1 MSEARAVPFRNRVG
15 RGSRSDVRPTR
26 GSAGPRLAEAAVQ
39 RARLSVVP
47 RQQTRAAR
55 MPFVTLVTLLLVGGV
70 VGLLLFNTSMQQA
83 SFAATALEGQ
93 ATNLSARE
101 QTLQL
106 ELDRLRDPQAVA
118 EKARSLGMVESA
130 GTAFLLLG
138 ENKVVGEPVPAPP
151 SSGTKIQP
159 PAPDKPAA
167 LDPPPVKAPPAKNR
181 HGNQT
186 GNQQPDG
193 QRGQQGRRRR

>member
-1 MSEARAVPFRNRVG
+1 MSEARAVQFRNRV
-15 RGSRSDVRPTR
+15 
-26 GSAGPRLAEAAVQ
+26 PRLAEAAVQ

-118 EKARSLGMVESA
+118 ERARSLGMVESA

-138 ENKVVGEPVPAPP
+138 KNKVVGKPVPAPP
-151 SSGTKIQP
+151 GNGTKIQP

-167 LDPPPVKAPPAKNR
+167 LDPPPVKAPPAKGKPHNQNR
-181 HGNQT
+181 NQ
-186 GNQQPDG
+186 NQNQN
-193 QRGQQGRRRR
+193 QNRSGR

>member
-1 MSEARAVPFRNRVG
+1 MSEARAVQFRN
-15 RGSRSDVRPTR
+15 
-26 GSAGPRLAEAAVQ
+26 RLAEAAVQ

-70 VGLLLFNTSMQQA
+70 IGLLLFNTSMQQA

-93 ATNLSARE
+93 ATSLSARE

-118 EKARSLGMVESA
+118 ERARSLGMVESA

-138 ENKVVGEPVPAPP
+138 KDKVVGKPVPAPP
-151 SSGTKIQP
+151 GNGTKIQP
-159 PAPDKPAA
+159 PTPDKPAA
-167 LDPPPVKAPPAKNR
+167 LDPPPVKAPPASNQHSRQQNR
-181 HGNQT
+181 
-186 GNQQPDG
+186 QQN
-193 QRGQQGRRRR
+193 RQGSAR